1 MNDSNDGLI
10 ESRSE
15 YQAALWRAFELIA
28 ESSAKEI
35 WMCDADFADWP
46 LNEPQVVEQLSRW
59 AVSHRRCH
67 VLALDYNLM
76 PRRHP
81 RWVQWRRH
89 WSHVVSCW
97 TPDETGNGRL
107 PSLLYAPGVVSVRL
121 VDRVHYR
128 GRISTDVDDAVRI
141 REELDG
147 LFQRSVEAFPASTLG
162 L

>member
-10 ESRSE
+10 QSRGE
-15 YQAALWRAFELIA
+15 YQAALLQAFALIA
-28 ESSAKEI
+28 ESSASEI

-46 LNEPQVVEQLSRW
+46 LNEPQVVEQLTRW
-59 AVSHRRCH
+59 SVAHRRCH
-67 VLALDYNLM
+67 VLALNYDSM

-81 RWVQWRRH
+81 RWVHWRRH
-89 WSHVVSCW
+89 WAHVVTCM
-97 TPDETGNGRL
+97 TPDDSSHGRL
-107 PSLLYAPGVVSVRL
+107 PGLLFAPGVVSVRL

-128 GRISTDVDDAVRI
+128 GRISTDVDDAVRL
-141 REELDG
+141 REELDA

>member
-10 ESRSE
+10 QSRGE
-15 YQAALWRAFELIA
+15 YQAALLQAFALIA
-28 ESSAKEI
+28 ESSASEI

-46 LNEPQVVEQLSRW
+46 LNEPQVVAQLTRW
-59 AVSHRRCH
+59 SVAHRRCH
-67 VLALDYNLM
+67 VLALNYDLM

-89 WSHVVSCW
+89 WSHVVSCM
-97 TPDETGNGRL
+97 TPDDSGNGRL
-107 PSLLYAPGVVSVRL
+107 PGLLFAPGVVSVRL

-128 GRISTDVDDAVRI
+128 GRISTDVDDAVRL
-141 REELDG
+141 REELDA
-147 LFQRSVEAFPASTLG
+147 LFQRSVVAFPASTLG